1 MNLNHVKN
9 FNFTVIDFVLMFR
22 FLMLIMLSP
31 LLSRVGYGIEW
42 RNLIVMMWGKMRQV
56 KVKRFH

>member
-1 MNLNHVKN
+1 MKNIFLAYSNLL
-9 FNFTVIDFVLMFR
+9 DDYLRR

-42 RNLIVMMWGKMRQV
+42 RNLIVMMWGKLR
-56 KVKRFH
+56 HYE